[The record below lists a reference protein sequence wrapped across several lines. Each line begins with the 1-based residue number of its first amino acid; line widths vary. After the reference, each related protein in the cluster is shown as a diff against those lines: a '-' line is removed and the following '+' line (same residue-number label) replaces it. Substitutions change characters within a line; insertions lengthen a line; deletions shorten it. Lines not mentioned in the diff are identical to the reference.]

1 MRVKPGQ
8 GNRWAAAGRL
18 ARAGRALRVAPLA
31 AAGAGAVLVV
41 YAFCAGAWLVV
52 RWRAGA
58 ANWPLNSDTGLS
70 FYALALGTAAPCAA
84 AWALTTLLRPCR
96 LRVSAQR
103 AAALAAPLLVLL
115 ALVAGAW
122 QCWALVRTGVRFWQ
136 PDAALFSAADLEYLH
151 AVKVRL
157 KQLQAE
163 LEKQRGALVGE
174 ALAQTED
181 RLALV
186 DTLQAQLVG
195 WTERE
200 VGRWLED
207 TDQRRSLLAL
217 AAFQI
222 HPGSQSRAQIQ
233 ERVEQERAELIR
245 RCGWLRI
252 LREHCARRLAQQ
264 PPHTAP
270 AASPAPPA
278 DRSGLSDREGAG
290 GGAAV
295 VEQAGVSRL
304 QRELEEAGARGWSF
318 ACAVA
323 HDLDDA
329 TMTAEY
335 LNQIDQSLAQVA
347 ARGEFVTT
355 WLEPMWGVPPAAG
368 LNQRYAWLQLPAQ
381 FPQARNWAIGF
392 RRLMFLQLTLL
403 LVLLPLALLAM
414 RPVRGRRGRRVQEA
428 RVARTWV
435 WASAAAA
442 VALGN
447 AVLLLL

>member
-1 MRVKPGQ
+1 MKPEQ
-8 GNRWAAAGRL
+8 GNRWGAEGRL

-31 AAGAGAVLVV
+31 ALGAGAVLVV

-58 ANWPLNSDTGLS
+58 AGWPLSSDTGLS
-70 FYALALGTAAPCAA
+70 CYAVAVGTAAPCAA

-96 LRVSAQR
+96 LRVSTRR
-103 AAALAAPLLVLL
+103 AAAVAALLLVLL

-122 QCWALVRTGVRFWQ
+122 QCWTLARVGVRFWQ
-136 PDAALFSAADLEYLH
+136 PDAALFPAADLEYLH

-163 LEKQRGALVGE
+163 LEAQRGALVGE

-186 DTLQAQLVG
+186 DTWQAQLVG

-207 TDQRRSLLAL
+207 TDPRRSLLAL

-222 HPGSQSRAQIQ
+222 HPGSQSCAQMQ
-233 ERVEQERAELIR
+233 QRVEQERTELVR

-252 LREHCARRLAQQ
+252 LRGHCARRLAQQ
-264 PPHTAP
+264 PPRTAP
-270 AASPAPPA
+270 AASSAPPA
-278 DRSGLSDREGAG
+278 DRPGPSDREGAG
-290 GGAAV
+290 AGAGAAD
-295 VEQAGVSRL
+295 QAWADQL
-304 QRELEEAGARGWSF
+304 QRELEETGARGWSF

-329 TMTAEY
+329 TMAAEY
-335 LNQIDQSLAQVA
+335 LNQIDQSLAQGA
-347 ARGEFVTT
+347 ARGAFVTT

-368 LNQRYAWLQLPAQ
+368 LNQRYAWLQLPVQ
-381 FPQARNWAIGF
+381 FPQARDWAVGF
-392 RRLMFLQLTLL
+392 GRLMFLQLVLL
-403 LVLLPLALLAM
+403 LVTLVAM
-414 RPVRGRRGRRVQEA
+414 RPVRRRRGRGAREV

-435 WASAAAA
+435 WASAAAT

-447 AVLLLL
+447 AALWLR